1 MIKNHWTNFGSEE
14 PWGAVEELADAVAT
28 VVVVHE
34 EAVLIAHVAHPI
46 ADVSHIDIR
55 LHYTSRTLCKD
66 NRERSHCANSRRRT
80 GRA

>member
-1 MIKNHWTNFGSEE
+1 MRNRGV
-14 PWGAVEELADAVAT
+14 AVEELADAVAT

-55 LHYTSRTLCKD
+55 LHYASRTL
-66 NRERSHCANSRRRT
+66 
-80 GRA
+80 

>member
-1 MIKNHWTNFGSEE
+1 MRNRGV
-14 PWGAVEELADAVAT
+14 AVEELADAVAT

-55 LHYTSRTLCKD
+55 LHYASRTLCKD